1 MRRINNRK
9 GKKRNNRTER
19 KIQRLLMVVIFVF
32 SMCRNMEIM
41 LATKDS
47 VETMGNACKL
57 ESIAQNDVWKSEL
70 CEIIENQWSKAR
82 QEILER
88 QEEQNLQVSWQ
99 SDFFTTLIQLEQQT
113 KLPLLARDEC
123 VELFAVKEEEAVA
136 IETQMEK
143 LYVRDYAIN
152 YISERQQNKTAND
165 RQTFYG
171 LIGSDYE
178 ETIFSNYYSFINTF
192 YIVDPSTRAV
202 QSIFDGMKLM
212 QMDMT
217 VEKNLDEPQILIYH
231 THSLEA
237 FADSRTGVEEDTIV
251 GIGNYLTEL
260 LTEKYGY
267 QVLHDKTAYD
277 INQYGYG
284 DRDNAYQRATN
295 GLERILEQYPSIE
308 IVIDLHR
315 DSREVTIAHV
325 GDKQVAQ
332 IMLFNGLC
340 RNVYGP
346 YKAYTNAYL
355 SENLAFSLQLKL
367 MGESLY
373 PGVMRR
379 VYLKSD
385 QYNMHFKGHSL
396 LVEVGTQDNTVEQ
409 AKNAMDVFADIL
421 NEVLTLK

>member
-1 MRRINNRK
+1 MRRIDS
-9 GKKRNNRTER
+9 KKRNKRTER
-19 KIQRLLMVVIFVF
+19 KIQRLLIVVIFVF
-32 SMCRNMEIM
+32 SMCRNIEIM
-41 LATKDS
+41 LATKEL
-47 VETMGNACKL
+47 VETMGNDCQS
-57 ESIAQNDVWKSEL
+57 ETTIRNDAWKTEL
-70 CEIIENQWSKAR
+70 CGIIQNQWNKVRLELVEQQEKR
-82 QEILER
+82 QQL
-88 QEEQNLQVSWQ
+88 LQQ
-99 SDFFTTLIQLEQQT
+99 PDFFTSLIQLEQQN

-123 VELFAVKEEEAVA
+123 VQLFSVEEEKAVA

-143 LYVRDYAIN
+143 LYMRDYAIN
-152 YISERQQNKTAND
+152 YISERQQTKMEDA

-171 LIGSDYE
+171 LVGSVYE
-178 ETIFSNYYSFINTF
+178 ETIFSNYYSFINTL
-192 YIVDPSTRAV
+192 YIVDASTRAV
-202 QSIFDGMKLM
+202 KSIFDGVTLM

-217 VEKNLDEPQILIYH
+217 VEKKLDEPQILIYH

-237 FADSRTGVEEDTIV
+237 FADSRTGVEADTIV
-251 GIGNYLTEL
+251 GVGTYLEEL

-284 DRDNAYQRATN
+284 DRDNAYQRATK
-295 GLERILEQYPSIE
+295 GLEAILKQYPSIE

-315 DSREVTIAHV
+315 DSRAVTIANV
-325 GDKQVAQ
+325 EEKEVAQ

-346 YKAYTNAYL
+346 YRAYTNEYL
-355 SENLAFSLQLKL
+355 SENLALSLQLKL
-367 MGESLY
+367 MGDSLY
-373 PGVMRR
+373 PGVMRC

-385 QYNMHFKGHSL
+385 QYNMHFKSHSL

-409 AKNAMDVFADIL
+409 AKNAMDIFADIL

>member
-1 MRRINNRK
+1 M
-9 GKKRNNRTER
+9 ES

-47 VETMGNACKL
+47 VETTGNTCKL
-57 ESIAQNDVWKSEL
+57 QSITQNDAWKSEMY
-70 CEIIENQWSKAR
+70 EIIKNQWSKAK
-82 QEILER
+82 QELLER
-88 QEEQNLQVSWQ
+88 EEEQRQQLLQQ
-99 SDFFTTLIQLEQQT
+99 PNFFTMLIQVEQKN
-113 KLPLLARDEC
+113 KLPLLEKEEC
-123 VELFAVKEEEAVA
+123 VELFSVKEEEAVA

-143 LYVRDYAIN
+143 LYLRDYAIN
-152 YISERQQNKTAND
+152 YVSERQQNKTEND
-165 RQTFYG
+165 RQIFYG

-178 ETIFSNYYSFINTF
+178 ETIFSNYYSFVNTF
-192 YIVDPSTRAV
+192 YIVDASTRAV
-202 QSIFDGMKLM
+202 QSIFDGVKLM

-231 THSLEA
+231 TYSLEA
-237 FADSRTGVEEDTIV
+237 FADSKTGVEEDTIV
-251 GIGNYLTEL
+251 GVGNYLTEL

-284 DRDNAYQRATN
+284 DRDNAYQRATK
-295 GLERILEQYPSIE
+295 GLEAILKQYPSIE
-308 IVIDLHR
+308 IIIDLHR
-315 DSREVTIAHV
+315 DSREVTVAKV

-346 YKAYTNAYL
+346 YRAYTNAYL

-367 MGESLY
+367 MGECLY